1 MGAGQSTEA
10 GKRHYDS
17 EEDEVDEEGFAE
29 MKDPT
34 NVMLPSLVRTKP
46 SAKMSPQQVVENAVN
61 DAQKLFLEGNK
72 FFREAQF
79 DEAKLRN
86 DQALRAL
93 DRLQEPSAFYGKTL
107 LEESPRNNDET
118 KSKKNAM
125 VQFRINMRIAV
136 LG

>member
-46 SAKMSPQQVVENAVN
+46 STKMSPQQVVENAVN
-61 DAQKLFLEGNK
+61 DAQKLFVEGNK
-72 FFREAQF
+72 LFREAQF
-79 DEAKLRN
+79 DEAKLRY

-93 DRLQEPSAFYGKTL
+93 DQEPSAFYGNPL
-107 LEESPRNNDET
+107 LEETPRINDET
-118 KSKKNAM
+118 KSEKPAM
-125 VQFRINMRIAV
+125 VQVRINMRIAA

>member
-46 SAKMSPQQVVENAVN
+46 STKMSPQQVVENAVN
-61 DAQKLFLEGNK
+61 DAQKLFVEGNK
-72 FFREAQF
+72 LFREAQF
-79 DEAKLRN
+79 DEAKLRY

-93 DRLQEPSAFYGKTL
+93 DQEPSAFYGNPL
-107 LEESPRNNDET
+107 LEETPRINDET
-118 KSKKNAM
+118 KSEKPAM
-125 VQFRINMRIAV
+125 VQFRINMRIAA